1 MRPIRIVQEALGEE
15 YYDLMEEVLDGGW
28 FYSGDDCCVG
38 AMVYDEE
45 WLLRQNLNKELDKVW
60 YVAFYAGDLRRVLE
74 LIPFDLRWVAFRR
87 DFGKIK
93 IYDMK
98 KLKQRIGGM

>member
-1 MRPIRIVQEALGEE
+1 MRPIEIVRRDAGEH

-45 WLLRQNLNKELDKVW
+45 WLSRQNTNKELDKVW
-60 YVAFYAGDLRRVLE
+60 FVSFYAGNLMRVFDLM
-74 LIPFDLRWVAFRR
+74 PFDLKYVAFRR
-87 DFGKIK
+87 DFGNVKV
-93 IYDMK
+93 YDMA
-98 KLKQRIGGM
+98 KLKQKIGG